1 MVAGGETTT
10 ATVCVTGAGGFIASW
25 LVQRLLSTGRYVV
38 HGAVRNPSDPKHAHL
53 LTLGGAGER
62 LRLFAADMLDPAA
75 VAAAVAGCDGVFHV
89 ASPVPTSKPADPERE
104 VVDAAVAG
112 TRNVLAACRD
122 AGVRR
127 VVFVSS
133 VAAVAVN
140 PKCPAGVD
148 LDEEWWSD
156 ADFCRTIKGWY
167 FLSKTLAERAAF
179 AYAEETGLDVVR
191 VCLSWVLGPLLQS
204 TVNNSSLTLI
214 DYLRG
219 GGGGGDTA
227 AAAEDKVKN
236 VVDVRDVAE
245 ALVLAYEAP
254 AAKGRY
260 ICRAYPMSMAEIV
273 DTIKRFHPNHSYPT
287 NFVKVQD
294 ERMFTSKKLQA
305 LGWKHRT
312 ADETFKDI
320 VESYKAAGILS

>member
-1 MVAGGETTT
+1 MVAGAAAAGET
-10 ATVCVTGAGGFIASW
+10 AAMSTVCVTGAGGFIASW
-25 LVQRLLSTGRYVV
+25 LVHRLLSTGRYVV
-38 HGAVRNPSDPKHAHL
+38 HGAVRDPSDPKHAHL
-53 LTLGGAGER
+53 KALGGAGER

-104 VVDAAVAG
+104 VVAPAVAG

-140 PKCPAGVD
+140 PKCPAGID

-156 ADFCRTIKGWY
+156 EDFCRTIKGWY
-167 FLSKTLAERAAF
+167 FLSKTLAERAAL
-179 AYAEETGLDVVR
+179 AYAEETGLDVVS
-191 VCLSWVLGPLLQS
+191 VCPSWVLGPLLQS

-219 GGGGGDTA
+219 GGDTA
-227 AAAEDKVKN
+227 DDKVKN
-236 VVDVRDVAE
+236 VVDVRDVAD

-273 DTIKRFHPNHSYPT
+273 DTIRRFHPNHTYPT

-305 LGWKHRT
+305 LGWKYRT
-312 ADETFKDI
+312 AEETFKDI
-320 VESYKAAGILS
+320 VESYKAAGILN

>member
-1 MVAGGETTT
+1 MVAGGEKTMS
-10 ATVCVTGAGGFIASW
+10 TVCVTGAGGFIASW

-38 HGAVRNPSDPKHAHL
+38 HGAVRDPNHPKHAHL
-53 LTLGGAGER
+53 MSLGGAGGGR
-62 LRLFAADMLDPAA
+62 LRLFAADMLDPAS

-89 ASPVPTSKPADPERE
+89 ASPVPTSKPKDPERE
-104 VVDAAVAG
+104 LVDAAVAG

-127 VVFVSS
+127 VIVVSS

-140 PKCPAGVD
+140 PKCPDGID

-156 ADFCRTIKGWY
+156 EDFCRTIKGWY
-167 FLSKTLAERAAF
+167 FLSKTRAERAAF
-179 AYAEETGLDVVR
+179 EYAEETGLDVVS
-191 VCLSWVLGPLLQS
+191 VCPSWVLGPLLQP

-214 DYLRG
+214 DYLN
-219 GGGGGDTA
+219 GGGGDKA
-227 AAAEDKVKN
+227 ADDKVKN

-245 ALVLAYEAP
+245 ALVLAYEALE
-254 AAKGRY
+254 AKGRY

-273 DTIKRFHPNHSYPT
+273 DTIKGFHPNHTYPT
-287 NFVKVQD
+287 NFVKVPD

-305 LGWKHRT
+305 LGWTYRT
-312 ADETFKDI
+312 AEETFKDI
-320 VESYKAAGILS
+320 VESYKAAGILN